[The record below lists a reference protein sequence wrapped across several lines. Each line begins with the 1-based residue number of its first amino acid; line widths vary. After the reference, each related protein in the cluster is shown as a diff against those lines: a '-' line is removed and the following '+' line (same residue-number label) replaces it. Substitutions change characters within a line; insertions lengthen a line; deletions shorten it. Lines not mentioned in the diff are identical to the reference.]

1 MFVSLPAIELE
12 IHKLI
17 RLERYNDALGGI
29 LLSVDHHYKR
39 PEVAHNFLY
48 YPRFD
53 RQIQQLSDALVAAG
67 APNLPRALSDNTL
80 IVASELYQVGGHS
93 RVLADLAR
101 EVPSPTIV
109 LTDAFSTYRNKPD
122 DLSWILEAFED
133 VSLIALPQP
142 GLWAKSRALS
152 LLTQRLQPRSI
163 LYFNHHQDPVPFVGT
178 LGHVGSRKTL
188 VHHCDHNPSL
198 GVTLA
203 GVDHVD
209 LTEEL
214 AQTCSKQLSFPPR
227 ILPLYVPDFGRR
239 QFAGLENDA
248 FSVVTSGTPNKFA
261 RAGEL
266 ALQNIVHT
274 VLDNLRGQ
282 FFHIGALAEK
292 WVAEIRSHLELNRI
306 DPRRFVSLGPV
317 PSLWDALAKLDGHL
331 YLGSAPEGGGRA
343 AIEAQG
349 CGYPVAFFR
358 PNQPG
363 PIQEV
368 ASIYANKQ
376 LGWSNLAELSALLRA
391 FWPQQAR
398 LSEEARAYYD
408 ERYSRGQFLR
418 AANQITGARVSS

>member
-17 RLERYNDALGGI
+17 ALGRYNEALGNM
-29 LLSVDHHYKR
+29 LLSVDGHYKL
-39 PEVAHNFLY
+39 PQVAHNFLF

-53 RQIQQLSDALVAAG
+53 RQIQRLSDTLVATG
-67 APNLPRALSDNTL
+67 APAAPRAISDNTL

-93 RVLADLAR
+93 RVIADLVR

-109 LTDAFSTYRNKPD
+109 LTDAFASYRDTPSN
-122 DLSWILEAFED
+122 LSWVFDAFED
-133 VSLIALPQP
+133 VSLIALPQA
-142 GLWAKSRALS
+142 GLWAKCRALS

-163 LYFNHHQDPVPFVGT
+163 LYFNHHQDPIPFVGT

-198 GVTLA
+198 GATLP
-203 GVDHVD
+203 GVEHVD

-214 AQTCSKQLSFPPR
+214 AQTCSKELNFAPQV
-227 ILPLYVPDFGRR
+227 LPLYVPDSGRR
-239 QFAGLENDA
+239 RFAPLENDA
-248 FSVVTSGTPNKFA
+248 FSVVTSGTPNKFTLT
-261 RAGEL
+261 GEL
-266 ALQNIVHT
+266 ALQNIAQT
-274 VLDNLRGQ
+274 VLDNVRGQ
-282 FFHIGALAEK
+282 FFHIGTIEEQ
-292 WVAEIRSHLELNRI
+292 WMVQIRSHLERNRI

-317 PSLWDALAKLDGHL
+317 PSLWDVLAKLDGHL

-358 PNQPG
+358 PHQPG
-363 PIQEV
+363 PIQAV
-368 ASIYANKQ
+368 DSLYAQKQ
-376 LGWSNLAELSALLRA
+376 LGWSNLVELSALLRA

-398 LSEEARAYYD
+398 LSEAARAYYD
-408 ERYSRGQFLR
+408 ERFSRAEFAR
-418 AANQITGARVSS
+418 ALNRITGA

>member
-1 MFVSLPAIELE
+1 MFVSLPAIELD

-17 RLERYNDALGGI
+17 ALERYNEALGNM
-29 LLSVDHHYKR
+29 LLGVDRHYKH
-39 PEVAHNFLY
+39 PQVAHNFLY

-53 RQIQQLSDALVAAG
+53 RQIQRLSDTLVATG
-67 APNLPRALSDNTL
+67 APAIPRAISDNTL

-93 RVLADLAR
+93 RVIADLAR
-101 EVPSPTIV
+101 IVPSPIIV
-109 LTDAFSTYRNKPD
+109 LTDAFSSYRDTPTN
-122 DLSWILEAFED
+122 LSWIHEAFED
-133 VSLIALPQP
+133 VSLIVLPQSS
-142 GLWAKSRALS
+142 LWAKCRALN

-163 LYFNHHQDPVPFVGT
+163 LYFNHHQDPIPFVGT

-203 GVDHVD
+203 GVEHVD

-214 AQTCSKQLSFPPR
+214 AQTCSKELNFAPQ
-227 ILPLYVPDFGRR
+227 ILPLYVPDSGRR
-239 QFAGLENDA
+239 QFAALENDG
-248 FSVVTSGTPNKFA
+248 FSVVTSGTPNKFTLT
-261 RAGEL
+261 GEL
-266 ALQNIVHT
+266 ALQKIAQT
-274 VLDNLRGQ
+274 VLDNVRGR
-282 FFHIGALAEK
+282 FFHVGTIEEQ
-292 WVAEIRSHLELNRI
+292 WVAEIRSHLALNRI

-317 PSLWDALAKLDGHL
+317 PSLWDVLAKLDAHL

-363 PIQEV
+363 PIQAV
-368 ASIYANKQ
+368 DSLYAKKE
-376 LGWSNLAELSALLRA
+376 LGWSNLLELSALLRA

-398 LSEEARAYYD
+398 LSEEARAHYD
-408 ERYSRGQFLR
+408 ERFSRGQFVR
-418 AANQITGARVSS
+418 AVNRITGA

>member
-17 RLERYNDALGGI
+17 AFERYNDALVNI
-29 LLSVDHHYKR
+29 LMSVNRHYKL
-39 PEVAHNFLY
+39 PDVARNFLY

-53 RQIQQLSDALVAAG
+53 RQIQQLSDVLVATG
-67 APNLPRALSDNTL
+67 APTLPRAITDNTL
-80 IVASELYQVGGHS
+80 IIASELYQVGGHS
-93 RVLADLAR
+93 RVIADLAR

-109 LTDAFSTYRNKPD
+109 VTDAFSKYRDTPVN
-122 DLSWILEAFED
+122 LSWILDAFED
-133 VSLIALPQP
+133 VSLIVLPQP

-188 VHHCDHNPSL
+188 VHHCDHNPCL

-209 LTEEL
+209 FTEEL
-214 AQTCSKQLSFPPR
+214 AQTCATQLNFAPQ
-227 ILPLYVPDFGRR
+227 ILPLYVPDAGKR
-239 QFAGLENDA
+239 QFAPLGNNG
-248 FSVVTSGTPNKFA
+248 FSVVTSGTHVKFA
-261 RAGEL
+261 RTGEL
-266 ALQNIVHT
+266 ALQNIAQT
-274 VLDNLRGQ
+274 VLDNVRGL
-282 FFHIGALAEK
+282 FFHIGSIEGE

-306 DPRRFVSLGPV
+306 DPRRFAPLGPV
-317 PSLWDALAKLDGHL
+317 PSLWDALGKLDGHL
-331 YLGSAPEGGGRA
+331 YLGSAPDGGGRA

-358 PNQPG
+358 ANQPG

-368 ASIYANKQ
+368 DSLYADKQ
-376 LGWSNLAELSALLRA
+376 LGWSNLVELSALLRA

-398 LSEEARAYYD
+398 LSEEARAFYD
-408 ERYSRGQFLR
+408 ERFSRGPFVR
-418 AANQITGARVSS
+418 ALNRITGA